1 MPIATKQKLTCPK
14 CKASKIVIFG
24 DVWGAKE
31 LTARIC
37 KKCDISMESEM
48 CEMGSRLTL
57 SERIYNMLHNKI

>member
-1 MPIATKQKLTCPK
+1 MENKMPIATKQKLTFPN

-37 KKCDISMESEM
+37 KKCNVSMKSEM
-48 CEMGSRLTL
+48 YGMGSKLTL
-57 SERIYNMLHNKI
+57 SEHISNMF